1 MTADPLPLT
10 ELLDQL
16 ERLVDGATPTPWQ
29 VSRRDRDSWRIEKS
43 LPCINGLSAMFEMAV
58 VHDPEEAES
67 GYTDG
72 ALSPDEAEAR
82 ARTIVAA
89 VNLLR
94 PMVEALRAA
103 NKVDEREADG
113 HADQGDGFCDACEA
127 PLPCSYADLSARLA
141 ALRDA
146 AALELEEKK

>member
-16 ERLVDGATPTPWQ
+16 ERLVDGLGTKRPLPWHAYGRGIGWEVHASGEQ
-29 VSRRDRDSWRIEKS
+29 TWHDE
-43 LPCINGLSAMFEMAV
+43 PCGDV
-58 VHDPEEAES
+58 VW
-67 GYTDG
+67 DG
-72 ALSPDEAEAR
+72 FRETVDEPVAR
-82 ARTIVAA
+82 SMSAA

-103 NKVDEREADG
+103 AEVDGREMYE
-113 HADQGDGFCDACEA
+113 HADQGDGFCDACEI
-127 PLPCSYADLSARLA
+127 PFPCSYADLRARLA

-146 AALELEEKK
+146 AALELEEKSRG